1 MPTDRDSRRR
11 DEPARLATSAAAGER
26 GSSVA
31 LVSGVARPP
40 GIGLA
45 TALRF
50 ARAGWNLA
58 CADLVT
64 DAPAD
69 TGTVRPAFFD
79 DVITELQQAVAR
91 GGGQLLALPQRD
103 HGPGSWDALVT
114 ATATRFGQIDA
125 CCALNGATGTQAG
138 DGPLADLSDAG
149 WERGI
154 ELNLTATWLLVR
166 AVAQVMR
173 ASGRPGAITVLSSQ
187 AGLVAKPGVGVVGA
201 ARAAVN
207 HLVAVLAKE
216 LGPDQIRV
224 NAVAPLSVAPTDR
237 FPNPGLVALAERAG
251 MPFSAWVAGQI
262 PLGRPQQA
270 DETAAVIEFLCS
282 QAASYV
288 SGVTIPVHGGA
299 QP

>member
-1 MPTDRDSRRR
+1 VRTDPDASGR
-11 DEPARLATSAAAGER
+11 DEPTRLAAAETSADP
-26 GSSVA
+26 GSAVA

-64 DAPAD
+64 AVPAD
-69 TGTVRPAFFD
+69 TGAVTPAFFD
-79 DVITELQQAVAR
+79 EVIADLKQAA
-91 GGGQLLALPQRD
+91 GKYGGQVLALPQFND
-103 HGPGSWDALVT
+103 GPDSWDALVT
-114 ATATRFGQIDA
+114 ATTTRFGRVDV
-125 CCALNGATGTQAG
+125 CCALNGVTGAQAG
-138 DGPLADLSDAG
+138 DGPLADLSEAG

-166 AVAQVMR
+166 AAARAMR

-224 NAVAPLSVAPTDR
+224 NGVAPLSVAPSDR

-251 MPFSAWVAGQI
+251 LPFSAWVAGQI

-282 QAASYV
+282 EAASYV

>member
-1 MPTDRDSRRR
+1 
-11 DEPARLATSAAAGER
+11 
-26 GSSVA
+26 
-31 LVSGVARPP
+31 VSGVARPP

-69 TGTVRPAFFD
+69 TGTVTPAFFAE
-79 DVITELQQAVAR
+79 VIAQLTQAVTG
-91 GGGQLLALPQRD
+91 GGGQLLALPQLD
-103 HGPGSWDALVT
+103 HRPDSWDALVT
-114 ATATRFGQIDA
+114 ATTTRFGRVDV
-125 CCALNGATGTQAG
+125 CCALNGVTGALAG
-138 DGPLADLSDAG
+138 DGPLADLSAAS

-166 AVAQVMR
+166 AAARAMR

-187 AGLVAKPGVGVVGA
+187 AGLVAKPDVGVVGA

-224 NAVAPLSVAPTDR
+224 NAVAPLSVAPSDR

-262 PLGRPQQA
+262 PLGRPQHA

-282 QAASYV
+282 NAASYV